1 MHPPVHHRFTI
12 HHGEQYARLSRDQ
25 SILDCDATSPS
36 RFFCLISRL
45 CFRIPEANVREL
57 DDLYVDN
64 LVYVE
69 PWRKA
74 MKTHRADWLLHASW
88 ALALLMYA
96 HTPRDKSP
104 PTNPAAP

>member
-1 MHPPVHHRFTI
+1 MPRSFSLV
-12 HHGEQYARLSRDQ
+12 
-25 SILDCDATSPS
+25 
-36 RFFCLISRL
+36 SRL

-74 MKTHRADWLLHASW
+74 MKAHRADWLLHASW
-88 ALALLMYA
+88 ALALLMCA
-96 HTPRDKSP
+96 PTRVTISP
-104 PTNPAAP
+104 PADLTAP